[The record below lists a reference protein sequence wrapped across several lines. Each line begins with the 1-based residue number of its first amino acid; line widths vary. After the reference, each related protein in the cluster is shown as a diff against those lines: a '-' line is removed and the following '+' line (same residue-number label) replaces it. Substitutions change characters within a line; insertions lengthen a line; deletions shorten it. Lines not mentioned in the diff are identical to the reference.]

1 MEIASLDIIF
11 SGLTLLMQPEHL
23 IWLPL
28 GMLAGLVIGAIPGFN
43 DTNFLA
49 MVLPF
54 TVYLGPMNAVVF
66 MMACFCASQAAG
78 SFPAI
83 LLNIPGTPSN
93 APTCLEGFKMTR
105 QGRAAYA
112 LGLSV
117 GASTVGGLLS
127 AVVALII
134 TPVVGVYALNFGPA
148 ELFMMALFGMTA
160 VGSLT
165 GKSLLKGLFSS
176 ALGLLVA
183 CVGTEFQEGYTRA
196 SFGFYELFEGFP
208 LIPVLLGV
216 FGFSELFS
224 LVGEKSLVAE
234 GTEKITGFGPIWEG
248 VRASLK
254 QKLNMIRSGLV
265 GILVGLIPGT
275 GAAIATWVSYGQ
287 AKQWS
292 KTPEKFGSGH
302 DEGLVAADACNNGVP
317 GGALI
322 PTVTL
327 GIPGSGTT
335 LVIMAALMI
344 NGVTP
349 GPSFFGEHAVEAYAI
364 LFSLVAANLLLL
376 PIGVVVARLASNV
389 TAVPNKY
396 LVPVIALFCLVGAFA
411 WRQMLFD
418 MYLVVIFG
426 VLGALLTRYGYS
438 VPAFLLALLLGPLAE
453 RNYYWA
459 VEIGGLDSFMRPIAL
474 VILMATVGVLVLPAV
489 LARMVGK
496 GKAAIPGATDD

>member
-1 MEIASLDIIF
+1 MGVASGDVIL
-11 SGLTLLMQPEHL
+11 SGLVLLLQPEHL
-23 IWLPL
+23 VWLPL
-28 GMLAGLVIGAIPGFN
+28 GMLAGLLVGSIPGFN

-105 QGRAAYA
+105 RGKAAYG

-117 GASTVGGLLS
+117 GASTVGGVLS
-127 AVVALII
+127 ATIALVI

-165 GKSLLKGLFSS
+165 GKSITKGLFSS
-176 ALGLLVA
+176 ALGLFVA

-196 SFGFYELFEGFP
+196 SFGFFELYEGFP

-216 FGFSELFS
+216 FGFSELFT
-224 LVGEKSLVAE
+224 LVTEKSLVAE
-234 GTEKITGFGPIWEG
+234 GAEKIRGYKPIIEG
-248 VRASLK
+248 VKASLRYK
-254 QKLNMIRSGLV
+254 ANMIRSGLIGV
-265 GILVGLIPGT
+265 LIGLIPGT

-292 KTPEKFGSGH
+292 KTPDKFGTGH
-302 DEGLVAADACNNGVP
+302 DEGLIAADACNNGVP

-364 LFSLVAANLLLL
+364 LFSLVGANIFLL
-376 PIGVVVARLASNV
+376 PIGIVVARLASNV

-396 LVPVIALFCLVGAFA
+396 LVPIIALFCLVGAFA
-411 WRQMLFD
+411 WRQLMFD
-418 MYLVVIFG
+418 MYLVVLFG
-426 VLGALLTRYGYS
+426 VLGALLNRYGYS

-453 RNYYWA
+453 SNFFWA
-459 VEIGGLDSFMRPIAL
+459 VEIGGIDSFMRPIAL
-474 VILMATVGVLVLPAV
+474 VILCATIGVLVLPM
-489 LARMVGK
+489 LLQKMVVR
-496 GKAAIPGATDD
+496 GKASTAETPS